1 METKLIGKDKL
12 GEAAELIVSGELVA
26 VPTETVYGL
35 HATALTRR
43 QSSGC
48 MRARADPR

>member
-26 VPTETVYGL
+26 VPDGNGV
-35 HATALTRR
+35 RP
-43 QSSGC
+43 C
-48 MRARADPR
+48 MQRP